1 VEEDTKRWYWLAI
14 GIAGMVMAGLIVWW
28 QQCSGGGASLMDRLN
43 SAMIAVEEA
52 VTGERSEPT
61 ARAGMSL
68 EADLGTAVNALL
80 VKAEADGY
88 GAYRE
93 FATNDCPSA
102 IQDLNP
108 VAVRYFDSK
117 SHPDGVGVL
126 FVLERHRDWDAGVLI
141 YRQRN
146 SEWQGV
152 HLNGQIM
159 SAGPDFGF
167 RRLHKV
173 GIFWHWYRRSWAATN
188 KTELGVLRGDAGQTR
203 KGAP

>member
-14 GIAGMVMAGLIVWW
+14 GIAGMVLAGLIVWW
-28 QQCSGGGASLMDRLN
+28 QQSSGGGASLMDRLD

-61 ARAGMSL
+61 ARAGVLL
-68 EADLGTAVNALL
+68 EADLDSAVEALL

-88 GAYRE
+88 GPYQE
-93 FATNDCPSA
+93 FATNDYPSA
-102 IQDLNP
+102 IQGLKP
-108 VAVRYFDSK
+108 VAVLHFDSR

-126 FVLERHRDWDAGVLI
+126 LVLERHRDWDAGVLI
-141 YRQRN
+141 CKQRN

-167 RRLHKV
+167 RRLRKDGV
-173 GIFWHWYRRSWAATN
+173 FWHWYRRSWAATN
-188 KTELGVLRGDAGQTR
+188 KTELGVLR
-203 KGAP
+203 